1 MTRRLVAATFGALL
15 LSGTALAADITVFT
29 AAPGQD
35 ALKITSAQSAKP
47 GAKTLDLTVGVGS
60 AIFVDRSGPTPRIF
74 TVGDRG
80 PNFTCDEAKEPMGL
94 GEEEACPAAEATATT
109 KAAKAGKG
117 RIYPTPDYAVSIYE
131 IALDPA
137 TKTFRVVSTTPLKT
151 PTGEPV
157 TGIPNPLKVATT
169 DFARDIEGVPL
180 PLKAAGIDAE
190 GLVRLPDGR
199 FFIAEENATGIAEV
213 APDGTVVR
221 RFVPAGTEQ
230 DFKDAGYPVVGSLPA
245 LLARRNANRGLES
258 LALGADG
265 QTLFTMVQNPLA
277 NPDADTYKQAVN
289 TRLIKLS
296 IGKDGDATTLTPVA
310 EYVYTLE
317 DWQTFKAAGAKDA
330 KQPSSLRISEMTQIG
345 GDRFL
350 VDERTDQVAKLFE
363 IDLSGATNILGGD
376 FDAAATVPTLEQVE
390 DLAVVGITPVKK
402 TERLVASSLKD
413 AKPRFPEKIEG
424 LGLLPDGRLLIV
436 NDNDFGI
443 VGAETEFVI
452 VDGLTLGK

>member
-1 MTRRLVAATFGALL
+1 MTRRLVAAAFGLAL

-29 AAPGQD
+29 AAPGQE

-47 GAKTLDLTVGVGS
+47 GAKPLDLTVGVGS
-60 AIFVDRSGPTPRIF
+60 AIFIDRSGPTPRIF

-80 PNFTCDEAKEPMGL
+80 PNFTCDEAKEPLGL
-94 GEEEACPAAEATATT
+94 GEDEACPKVDATETT

-117 RIYPTPDYAVSIYE
+117 RIYPVPGYAVSIYE

-137 TKTFRVVSTTPLKT
+137 TKTFKVVSTTPLKT
-151 PTGEPV
+151 PAGKAV
-157 TGIPNPLKVATT
+157 TGIPNPLEVATT
-169 DFARDIEGVPL
+169 DFARDIDGTPIPL
-180 PLKAAGIDAE
+180 DASGIDAE

-213 APDGTVVR
+213 APDGTILR

-245 LLARRNANRGLES
+245 LLAKRNANRGLES

-265 QTLFTMVQNPLA
+265 KTLFTLVQSPLA

-289 TRLIKLS
+289 ARLFKLDL
-296 IGKDGDATTLTPVA
+296 GKDGDATTLTPVA
-310 EYVYTLE
+310 EHVYTLE

-350 VDERTDQVAKLFE
+350 VDERTDSLAKLFE
-363 IDLSGATNILGGD
+363 IDLSKATNILGTEW
-376 FDAAATVPTLEQVE
+376 DAVATVPTLEQVE
-390 DLAVVGITPVKK
+390 DLGNVGITPVTK

-424 LGLLPDGRLLIV
+424 IGLLPDGRLLIV

-452 VDGLTLGK
+452 VDGLPLGK

>member
-1 MTRRLVAATFGALL
+1 MSRRLAAAAFGLAL

-29 AAPGQD
+29 AAPGQE

-47 GAKTLDLTVGVGS
+47 GAKPLDLTVGVGS
-60 AIFVDRSGPTPRIF
+60 AIFIDRSGPTPRIF

-80 PNFTCDEAKEPMGL
+80 PNFTCDEAKEPLGL
-94 GEEEACPAAEATATT
+94 GEEDACPAVEATATT
-109 KAAKAGKG
+109 KAARAGKG
-117 RIYPTPDYAVSIYE
+117 RLYPTPDYAVSIYE

-137 TKTFRVVSTTPLKT
+137 TKTFKVVSTTPLKT
-151 PTGEPV
+151 PAGEAV
-157 TGIPNPLKVATT
+157 TGIPTPLKGATT
-169 DFARDIEGVPL
+169 DFARDIEGTPL

-213 APDGTVVR
+213 APDGTIVR

-230 DFKDAGYPVVGSLPA
+230 DFKGAGYPVVGSLPA
-245 LLARRNANRGLES
+245 LLAKRNANRGLES

-277 NPDADTYKQAVN
+277 NPDADTYKDAVN
-289 TRLIKLS
+289 TRLIKLA
-296 IGKDGDATTLTPVA
+296 IGRDGDATTLTPVA

-317 DWQTFKAAGAKDA
+317 DWTSFKAAGAKDA
-330 KQPSSLRISEMTQIG
+330 KRPSSLRISEMTQLG

-363 IDLSGATNILGGD
+363 IDLSGATSILGGA
-376 FDAAATVPTLEQVE
+376 FDQADTTPTLEQV
-390 DLAVVGITPVKK
+390 DLATAGVVPVKK

-413 AKPRFPEKIEG
+413 ASPRFPEKIEG
-424 LGLLPDGRLLIV
+424 MGLLPDGRLLIV

-452 VDGLTLGK
+452 VDGLPLAR